1 MGNGPNRSDH
11 KIDGLAPDS
20 ALMQAQQLQ
29 QTSSGIEVA
38 SNRGSQVMTRRD
50 LERMRRRESVSE
62 DIRIILNKPFSN
74 VDRITDSLYLTGIG
88 GILEENIRDLKI
100 VCIINCT
107 HEMPIAKMKN
117 VRSLRVPVDDDTDE
131 NLFIYLDDVA
141 TVIHYV
147 SKRGGRTLVHC
158 MAGASRS
165 CTMILAYLIKYQEYT
180 LKNAFCYLKSLRP
193 CCRPNMAFFEQL
205 IRYETFY
212 RKNNSVKLET
222 IQVKGKTVT
231 CPDFYRTEYPDLFKV
246 EVAKQTHSSQ
256 KSPIRLQ
263 ESNQNYINR
272 NRAYKDIHNDLVNL
286 KNQQSKVTE
295 PNNDKVNKKK

>member
-1 MGNGPNRSDH
+1 MLSVETNNCAHSPFGRDLSILFLVSNAAPFPFLKHRIRRRNMGNGPNRTDH

-50 LERMRRRESVSE
+50 LERMRRQESVSE

-88 GILEENIRDLKI
+88 GVLEENIHDLKI

-141 TVIHYV
+141 TIIHYV

-165 CTMILAYLIKYQEYT
+165 ST
-180 LKNAFCYLKSLRP
+180 LVIGN
-193 CCRPNMAFFEQL
+193 
-205 IRYETFY
+205 
-212 RKNNSVKLET
+212 
-222 IQVKGKTVT
+222 
-231 CPDFYRTEYPDLFKV
+231 
-246 EVAKQTHSSQ
+246 
-256 KSPIRLQ
+256 
-263 ESNQNYINR
+263 
-272 NRAYKDIHNDLVNL
+272 
-286 KNQQSKVTE
+286 
-295 PNNDKVNKKK
+295 